1 MFKKLFLALLIISP
15 VALLAQSMSDV
26 SAFKYYKTITP
37 SISTTS
43 VVEVPFNQES
53 FSIPVFAVLN
63 LSTSEFEPYLLSV
76 AEEST
81 KSVITTTGGIGSP
94 ALVGDG
100 NYSTYLEFPSADYSN
115 KGEVIFNF
123 AKPVTSSSLFFA
135 LDNYVALPQKVS
147 IRAVVD
153 GKDYVVLA
161 PITPN
166 QTSVLFPKTTSMT
179 WHVYFDYIQPL
190 RISEMKFN
198 DLSQGKSVSRGLR
211 FLAQP
216 GNSYRIYFDAD
227 RYVQSTTKEA
237 GNLFSSEGVVISN
250 ASASVANTSYK
261 PADSD
266 GDSIPDLSD
275 NCTNVANSDQK
286 DENANGRGDAC
297 EDYDRDGVIN
307 NNDNCRDI
315 PNSSQVDTD
324 DDGTGDI
331 CDNFENRI
339 TERMSWLPWV
349 GIVLA
354 GGVILGLFVI
364 VLKHKKEEGVGPTN
378 P

>member
-1 MFKKLFLALLIISP
+1 MFKKLFLALLVIFP
-15 VALLAQSMSDV
+15 VASLAQNMPDV
-26 SAFKYYKTITP
+26 SAFKYYKTVTP
-37 SISTTS
+37 NISTTS

-53 FSIPVFAVLN
+53 FSIPSFAVLN

-81 KSVITTTGGIGSP
+81 KSVITTVGGTGSP
-94 ALVGDG
+94 ALIGDS
-100 NYSTYLEFPSADYSN
+100 NYSTYLEFPSTDHLN
-115 KGEVIFNF
+115 NGEVTFNF
-123 AKPVTSSSLFFA
+123 VKSVTSSSLFFT

-147 IRAVVD
+147 IRAIVD

-161 PITPN
+161 PITPS
-166 QTSVLFPKTTSMT
+166 QTNIVFPKTTSMT

-198 DLSQGKSVSRGLR
+198 DLSLGQASSRGLR

-216 GNSYRIYFDAD
+216 GQSYQIYFDAD

-237 GNLFSSEGVVISN
+237 GNLFSGEGVVISN
-250 ASASVANTSYK
+250 ASLSVANTSYK
-261 PADSD
+261 PVDSD
-266 GDSIPDLSD
+266 GDSVPDLSD
-275 NCTNVANSDQK
+275 NCTNVANFDQK

-307 NNDNCRDI
+307 SKDNCKDI

-324 DDGTGDI
+324 NDGTGDV
-331 CDNFENRI
+331 CDNFDNRV
-339 TERMSWLPWV
+339 TERMPWLPWA
-349 GIVLA
+349 GIGLA
-354 GGVILGLFVI
+354 GGVILGLFII
-364 VLKHKKEEGVGPTN
+364 VLRHKKEYTQ
-378 P
+378 